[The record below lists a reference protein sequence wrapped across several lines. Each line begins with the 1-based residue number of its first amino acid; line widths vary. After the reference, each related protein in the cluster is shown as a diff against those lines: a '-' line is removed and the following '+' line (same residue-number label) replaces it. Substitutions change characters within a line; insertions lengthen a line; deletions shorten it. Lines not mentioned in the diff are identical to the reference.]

1 MAGFFDDL
9 GKRLSETANDL
20 GKKAED
26 TLEIQKRKSDI
37 RFLSRANDRDY
48 MDIGKIIFE
57 KYRNGEVVDTDMAAL
72 CEAIDQRNEEV
83 TKIQAEIEHRKLVER
98 KELIEA
104 VKEAR
109 SHGDLSENFEYHA
122 AKKAKNQNESR
133 IRYLE
138 RMLKTA
144 EIVEDH
150 SKEDEIGLNNTVEL
164 YCEDDDEVE
173 TYRIVTSV
181 RGSSLNG
188 LVSIESPIGKALLGH
203 KEGERVYIKVNDD
216 FGYYVVIRKVIKT
229 ESEEDD
235 QIRKF

>member
-83 TKIQAEIEHRKLVER
+83 TKIQAEIDRINGVATADATEEEEVFEVQTISGSCSSYLWNG
-98 KELIEA
+98 
-104 VKEAR
+104 
-109 SHGDLSENFEYHA
+109 SLSEEPRR
-122 AKKAKNQNESR
+122 E
-133 IRYLE
+133 
-138 RMLKTA
+138 MCKT
-144 EIVEDH
+144 
-150 SKEDEIGLNNTVEL
+150 
-164 YCEDDDEVE
+164 
-173 TYRIVTSV
+173 R
-181 RGSSLNG
+181 
-188 LVSIESPIGKALLGH
+188 
-203 KEGERVYIKVNDD
+203 
-216 FGYYVVIRKVIKT
+216 
-229 ESEEDD
+229 
-235 QIRKF
+235 